1 MVFDVQAFRE
11 DLRKFAVIKTNDL
24 RRLLLDDQNK
34 KTYTKNGLS
43 LNGRGIVN
51 TAIAVANSR
60 ENLDRY
66 KTFQNKQT
74 TLAGFSFAFD
84 FSGSM
89 NTSINPNRTNRMMNA
104 GPNELSRYRALV
116 YAMESLL
123 NIITP
128 FGIKSYIGG
137 VLFDHSRNYSSSQF
151 QTSTD
156 AIQVHLKVIKKDTE
170 RFDLNKAFT
179 GTLPHN
185 NTYLCAYAQGAIEMA
200 KRIKGVDKRIAI
212 YMTDGEDDVSMPYLK
227 SLQDQAKSQGVE
239 LICAVLAVDI
249 KDRMLDRLKNEGINL
264 AVFKTPQEFISSL
277 TDVLKNIYLN

>member
-1 MVFDVQAFRE
+1 MYKDIQTIRE
-11 DLRKFAVIKTNDL
+11 DLRKFAIVKTNEL
-24 RRLLLDDQNK
+24 RRILLDDQNK
-34 KTYTKNGLS
+34 KTFTKNGLS

-51 TAIAVANSR
+51 TAIAIANGR

-89 NTSINPNRTNRMMNA
+89 KSGGIEGIYSFLP
-104 GPNELSRYRALV
+104 RYEALV

-137 VLFDHSRNYSSSQF
+137 VLFEQSRGRDNKRF
-151 QTSTD
+151 ETSTD
-156 AIQVHLKVIKKDTE
+156 RFQICLKVIKRDTE
-170 RFDLNKAFT
+170 KFDINRAFT
-179 GTLPHN
+179 GTQPKDS
-185 NTYLCAYAQGAIEMA
+185 TYLCAYAQGAIEMA

-212 YMTDGEDDVSMPYLK
+212 YMTDGEDWQSLPFLK
-227 SLQDQAKSQGVE
+227 SIQDQAKSEGVE
-239 LICAVLAVDI
+239 LICAVLDLGL
-249 KDRMLDRLKNEGINL
+249 DERMIESLKAQEINL
-264 AVFKTPQEFISSL
+264 AVFKTPNEFISSL
-277 TDVLKNIYLN
+277 TEVLKTIYTG

>member
-1 MVFDVQAFRE
+1 MSFDVQAFRE

-34 KTYTKNGLS
+34 KTFTKNGLS
-43 LNGRGIVN
+43 LNGRGLVN

-66 KTFQNKQT
+66 KTFQQKQT

-89 NTSINPNRTNRMMNA
+89 DFPLVSNGQMPRRALPGEMT
-104 GPNELSRYRALV
+104 RYKALV

-123 NIITP
+123 NIVTP

-137 VLFDHSRNYSSSQF
+137 VLFDQARHHSSAQF
-151 QTSTD
+151 ETSTD
-156 AIQVHLKVIKKDTE
+156 AIQIHLKVIKKDIE
-170 RFDLNKAFT
+170 RFDITKAFT
-179 GTLPHN
+179 GVQPNN

-212 YMTDGEDDVSMPYLK
+212 YMTDGEDPYSMSYLK
-227 SLQDQAKSQGVE
+227 SLQDQAKAQGID
-239 LICAVLAVDI
+239 LICAVLTTDI
-249 KDRMLDRLKNEGINL
+249 STHTLDRLKDLGINL
-264 AVFKTPQEFISSL
+264 AVFATPQEFIGSL
-277 TDVLKNIYLN
+277 TDVLKNIYQA

>member
-1 MVFDVQAFRE
+1 MSLNVQAFRE
-11 DLRKFAVIKTNDL
+11 DLRKFAVVKTNDL

-34 KTYTKNGLS
+34 KTFTKNGLS

-51 TAIAVANSR
+51 TAIAIANSR

-66 KTFQNKQT
+66 KTFQQKQT

-89 NTSINPNRTNRMMNA
+89 GFVLDS
-104 GPNELSRYRALV
+104 NEDRPRRANIKEMSRYKALV

-123 NIITP
+123 NIVTP

-137 VLFDHSRNYSSSQF
+137 VLFDHTRNYSSAQF
-151 QTSTD
+151 ETSTD
-156 AIQVHLKVIKKDTE
+156 AIQIHLKVIKKDTE
-170 RFDLNKAFT
+170 RFDIEKAFT
-179 GTLPHN
+179 GVQPNN

-212 YMTDGEDDVSMPYLK
+212 YMTDGDDPYSIPYLK
-227 SLQDQAKSQGVE
+227 SLQDQAKAQGVE
-239 LICAVLAVDI
+239 LICAVLAIDI
-249 KDRMLDRLKNEGINL
+249 QNSMIDRLKNEGINL

-277 TDVLKNIYLN
+277 TEVLKTIYQA

>member
-1 MVFDVQAFRE
+1 MYKDIQTIRE
-11 DLRKFAVIKTNDL
+11 DLRKFAIVKTNEL
-24 RRLLLDDQNK
+24 RRILLDDQNK
-34 KTYTKNGLS
+34 KTFTKNGLS

-51 TAIAVANSR
+51 TAIAIANGR

-89 NTSINPNRTNRMMNA
+89 KSGGIEGIYSFLP
-104 GPNELSRYRALV
+104 RYEALV

-137 VLFDHSRNYSSSQF
+137 VLFEQSRGRDNKRF
-151 QTSTD
+151 ETSTD
-156 AIQVHLKVIKKDTE
+156 RFQICLKVIKRDTE
-170 RFDLNKAFT
+170 KFDINRAFT
-179 GTLPHN
+179 GTQPKDS
-185 NTYLCAYAQGAIEMA
+185 TYLCAYAQGAIEMA

-212 YMTDGEDDVSMPYLK
+212 YMTDGEDWQSLPFLK
-227 SLQDQAKSQGVE
+227 SIQDQAKSEGVE
-239 LICAVLAVDI
+239 LICAVLDLGL
-249 KDRMLDRLKNEGINL
+249 DERMIESLKSQEINL
-264 AVFKTPQEFISSL
+264 AVFKTPNEFISSL
-277 TDVLKNIYLN
+277 TEVLKTIYTG

>member
-1 MVFDVQAFRE
+1 MRFDVQAFRE
-11 DLRKFAVIKTNDL
+11 DLRKFAVVKTNDL

-34 KTYTKNGLS
+34 KSFTKNGLS

-51 TAIAVANSR
+51 TAIAIANSR

-66 KTFQNKQT
+66 KTFQQKQT

-89 NTSINPNRTNRMMNA
+89 SFPLSATSGMPRRAN
-104 GPNELSRYRALV
+104 PNELTRYKALV

-123 NIITP
+123 NIVTP

-137 VLFDHSRNYSSSQF
+137 VLFEHSRNYNSTQF

-156 AIQVHLKVIKKDTE
+156 AVQVHLKVIKKDTE
-170 RFDLNKAFT
+170 RFDINKAFT
-179 GTLPHN
+179 GTQPNN

-200 KRIKGVDKRIAI
+200 KRIKGVEKRIAI
-212 YMTDGEDDVSMPYLK
+212 YMTDGDDPHSMPYLK
-227 SLQDQAKSQGVE
+227 SLQDQAKSEGID
-239 LICAVLAVDI
+239 LICAVFALEI
-249 KDRMLDRLKNEGINL
+249 SDRTIETLKGSGVNL

-277 TDVLKNIYLN
+277 TDVLKTIYA

>member
-11 DLRKFAVIKTNDL
+11 DLRKFAIIKTNDL

-51 TAIAVANSR
+51 TAIAIANSR

-89 NTSINPNRTNRMMNA
+89 ATSMNPTANRLMQA
-104 GPNELSRYRALV
+104 SPNELSRYHALV

-137 VLFDHSRNYSSSQF
+137 VLFDQARNYNNAQF
-151 QTSTD
+151 ETSTD
-156 AIQVHLKVIKKDTE
+156 WVQVHLKVIKKDTD

-227 SLQDQAKSQGVE
+227 SLQDQAKAQGID

-249 KDRMLDRLKNEGINL
+249 KNKMLDRLKSEGINL
-264 AVFKTPQEFISSL
+264 AVFHTPQEFIGSL

>member
-11 DLRKFAVIKTNDL
+11 DLRKFAVVKTNDL

-51 TAIAVANSR
+51 TAIAITNSR

-89 NTSINPNRTNRMMNA
+89 KASINPASNKLMSA
-104 GPNELSRYRALV
+104 GPNEISRYNSLV

-137 VLFDHSRNYSSSQF
+137 VLFEHSRNSSTPQF
-151 QTSTD
+151 ETSTD
-156 AIQVHLKVIKKDTE
+156 SIQVHLKVIKKDTE

-179 GTLPHN
+179 GTQPHN

-212 YMTDGEDDVSMPYLK
+212 YMTDGEDEVSMPYLK
-227 SLQDQAKSQGVE
+227 SLQDQAKSQGIE

-249 KDRMLDRLKNEGINL
+249 KNKMLERLKSEGINL
-264 AVFKTPQEFISSL
+264 AVFHTPQEFIGSI

>member
-11 DLRKFAVIKTNDL
+11 DLRKFAIIKTNDL

-51 TAIAVANSR
+51 TAIAIANSR

-89 NTSINPNRTNRMMNA
+89 ATSMNPTANRLMKA
-104 GPNELSRYRALV
+104 SPNELSRYHALV

-137 VLFDHSRNYSSSQF
+137 VLFDHARNYNNAQF
-151 QTSTD
+151 ETSTD
-156 AIQVHLKVIKKDTE
+156 AVQVHLKVIKKDTD

-227 SLQDQAKSQGVE
+227 SLQDQAKAQGID

-249 KDRMLDRLKNEGINL
+249 KNKMLDRLKSEGINL
-264 AVFKTPQEFISSL
+264 AVFHTPQEFIGSL

>member
-11 DLRKFAVIKTNDL
+11 DLRKFAIIKTNDL

-51 TAIAVANSR
+51 TAIAIANSR

-89 NTSINPNRTNRMMNA
+89 ATSINPTASRLRKA
-104 GPNELSRYRALV
+104 GENDISRYHALV

-137 VLFDHSRNYSSSQF
+137 VLFDQARNYNNAQF
-151 QTSTD
+151 ETSTD
-156 AIQVHLKVIKKDTE
+156 SVQVHLKVIKKDTD

-227 SLQDQAKSQGVE
+227 SLQDQAKAQGID

-249 KDRMLDRLKNEGINL
+249 KNKMLDRLKSEGINL
-264 AVFKTPQEFISSL
+264 AVFHTPQEFIGSL